1 MSIRDDILLPLKVAS
16 AASLGLYAG
25 GALYINACEA
35 PANLDNS
42 DMEAARTN
50 WTHNFAHASK
60 FAVSI
65 YICCI

>member
-1 MSIRDDILLPLKVAS
+1 MSNRDDILLPLNVAS

-25 GALYINACEA
+25 GALYINACEV

-42 DMEAARTN
+42 NMEVARTN

-65 YICCI
+65 